1 MPEETV
7 RPRQL
12 DLARDILDLQIV
24 DRDLRAVGRVDDIEL
39 ESGRGGLEVSAFV
52 SGIPA
57 LAGRSRGRLGAWM
70 LALYRRL
77 HDDKKAEPIRIPFS
91 AVRHINS
98 RVTLFASKDELGL
111 GRIDRWIN
119 DTIIGR
125 IPGAD
130 HAP

>member
-1 MPEETV
+1 MPDEQL

-12 DLARDILDLQIV
+12 DLARDILDLHIV
-24 DRDLRAVGRVDDIEL
+24 DRDLKAVGRVDDIEL
-39 ESGRGGLEVSAFV
+39 GAEGGLRVTALLT
-52 SGIPA
+52 GTPA
-57 LAGRSRGRLGAWM
+57 LAGRFHGRLGAWM
-70 LALYRRL
+70 RSLYKRL

-98 RVTLFASKDELGL
+98 RITLFANADELGI
-111 GRIDRWIN
+111 GRLDRWIN